1 MSTTS
6 VSTILEAIKI
16 LDENHYRWV
25 LEQIRKGEEEAEA
38 AEDDCE

>member
-25 LEQIRKGEEEAEA
+25 LEQIRKGEDEAEA
-38 AEDDCE
+38 EDEEEA